1 MLKFRKKLYSAK
13 NSGLLKSL
21 KRVENP
27 YDKKKI
33 RSVGSIKHNNR
44 RGFSALKHKFEYK
57 KNLQKHFCF
66 EFKLQPNHP
75 YRTEPERVKSP
86 NKIVTK
92 HYTKKTCKLNILC
105 VIKAA
110 ILLMARPH
118 GPLGWGRVSNLIKC
132 AMLLQHSSVGL

>member
-44 RGFSALKHKFEYK
+44 RGFSALKNK
-57 KNLQKHFCF
+57 F
-66 EFKLQPNHP
+66 EFKK
-75 YRTEPERVKSP
+75 KSS
-86 NKIVTK
+86 
-92 HYTKKTCKLNILC
+92 KTFLFQ
-105 VIKAA
+105 V
-110 ILLMARPH
+110 
-118 GPLGWGRVSNLIKC
+118 
-132 AMLLQHSSVGL
+132 